1 MGGGG
6 GGRGGGGGLGPRG
19 LTGGGGPNPFTF
31 GSETSRKYNLTFSV
45 SARNLLNIVNY
56 GPPVGILGSSQFGE
70 SNSSGRSAVRVGLGG
85 PAHRSADAVLVL
97 SPPIWICPDSRFSR
111 DYGW

>member
-45 SARNLLNIVNY
+45 SARNLLNVVNY

-70 SNSSGRSAVRVGLGG
+70 SNSLAGAPFASGSAVRRIDLQM
-85 PAHRSADAVLVL
+85 L
-97 SPPIWICPDSRFSR
+97 FSF
-111 DYGW
+111 